1 MTTKK
6 LTGKLAAGVRK
17 IKEAPS
23 PSPAKPR
30 PGRVAASQH
39 SPREGTP
46 ARTRPGPPADLHP
59 ARVWPD

>member
-23 PSPAKPR
+23 PSPAKPG
-30 PGRVAASQH
+30 PGRVAASRPA
-39 SPREGTP
+39 PREGKP
-46 ARTRPGPPADLHP
+46 ANTRSGSRADLHP

>member
-30 PGRVAASQH
+30 PARVAASQQP
-39 SPREGTP
+39 PREGTP
-46 ARTRPGPPADLHP
+46 VRTRPGSLVDLHP